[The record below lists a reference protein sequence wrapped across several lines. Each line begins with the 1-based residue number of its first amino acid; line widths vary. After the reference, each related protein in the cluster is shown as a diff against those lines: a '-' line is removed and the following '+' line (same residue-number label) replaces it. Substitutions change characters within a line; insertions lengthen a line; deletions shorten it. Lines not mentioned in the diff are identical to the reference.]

1 MSVGLGVKQWVRCG
15 LLRGA
20 WSNADCTYL
29 VGLLQDDT
37 ALAVANDNPVNL
49 GVLQLLDADLAGEGT
64 VGLVEDV
71 LGSDA
76 DLGVGQAAGEGEVEG
91 GGRDDDL
98 GVGVELG
105 GVEVVHDVGDALSNT
120 VPVLLVNW
128 DGLAC
133 RDAGA

>member
-1 MSVGLGVKQWVRCG
+1 MERAG
-15 LLRGA
+15 
-20 WSNADCTYL
+20 CTYL

-37 ALAVANDNPVNL
+37 ALAVANDNPVDL
-49 GVLQLLDADLAGEGT
+49 GVLQLLDADLAGEST

-71 LGSDA
+71 LGSNT
-76 DLGVGQAAGEGEVEG
+76 DLGVGQAAGEGEIEG

-105 GVEVVHDVGDALSNT
+105 GVEIVHDVGDALSNT

-128 DGLAC
+128 DGLGC
-133 RDAGA
+133 RDTGA

>member
-1 MSVGLGVKQWVRCG
+1 M
-15 LLRGA
+15 
-20 WSNADCTYL
+20 
-29 VGLLQDDT
+29 
-37 ALAVANDNPVNL
+37 ANDNPVNL
-49 GVLQLLDADLAGEGT
+49 GVLQLLDADLAGEST

-71 LGSDA
+71 LGSNA
-76 DLGVGQAAGEGEVEG
+76 DLGVGQAAGEGEIEG

-128 DGLAC
+128 DGLGC
-133 RDAGA
+133 RDTGA